1 MRTIEWRDGVVVT
14 LDQTRLPLKEA
25 YLKLRTESDVA
36 KAIKDMRIRGAPLIG
51 AAAAFGLA
59 LTAYHSESPT
69 RGELMREL
77 EASAALIRSSRPTAV
92 NLSWAIERVM
102 NRARA
107 SQGSA
112 KETSIAVIEEA
123 SRIADEDVEANRAI
137 GQHGKS
143 LIQDGDTVLTHCNAG
158 ALATVDYGTA
168 LGIVR
173 ASVEEGKNVRVM
185 ATETRPYLQGS
196 RLTAYEL
203 ARDNIPVTLIVDGA
217 VGYMMWKGLVNKVVV
232 GADRIV
238 RDAVINKVGTHTI
251 AVLAKEYRV
260 PFYVAA
266 PTSTF
271 DVERASSQVTLEER
285 NGKEITHF
293 MNIRVAPENVAVINP
308 AFDITPLDLVT
319 AIVTEKGVLR
329 PPYEKAFKIL
339 SYV

>member
-14 LDQTRLPLKEA
+14 LDQTRLPLKEI
-25 YLKLRTESDVA
+25 YLKLRTASDVA
-36 KAIKDMRIRGAPLIG
+36 KAIRDMKIRGAPLIG

-59 LTAYHSESPT
+59 LTAYRSESST
-69 RGELMREL
+69 RGELMEEL
-77 EASAALIRSSRPTAV
+77 GISAALIRSSRPTAV
-92 NLSWAIERVM
+92 NLSWALDRVM
-102 NRARA
+102 ERARA

-137 GQHGKS
+137 GQYGKS
-143 LIQDGDTVLTHCNAG
+143 LIQDGDTILTHCNAG

-173 ASVEEGKNVRVM
+173 ASVEEGKSIRVM
-185 ATETRPYLQGS
+185 ATETRPCLQGS

-203 ARDNIPVTLIVDGA
+203 ARDNIPVTLIVDSS

-251 AVLAKEYRV
+251 AVLAKEYKV

-271 DVERASSQVTLEER
+271 DVDRISTQVTLEER
-285 NGKEITHF
+285 SGKEVTHF
-293 MNIRVAPENVAVINP
+293 GNVRVAPEKIAVINP
-308 AFDITPLDLVT
+308 AFDITPLSLVT

-329 PPYEKAFKIL
+329 SPYEKAFKIL
-339 SYV
+339 S